1 MPRPE
6 SQQPAP
12 LELNF
17 FAGKAES
24 FSNFDRPI
32 GGKPERITT
41 MQPRFDLKDLRIL
54 AMIQDDC
61 RLTAREISVKV
72 GLPITTV
79 FARIKRMEKAGIIK
93 GYHAVLD
100 AAKLN
105 ASTTAFV
112 LASFAH
118 QRDGD
123 KTLSQREVA
132 REVARFPEVQEVHII
147 SGDWDILIKV
157 RASDVESVGKF
168 VVDKLR
174 LVKGVE
180 KTLTCLVFE
189 SQKETT
195 SIPLW
200 PLQA

>member
-1 MPRPE
+1 M
-6 SQQPAP
+6 
-12 LELNF
+12 
-17 FAGKAES
+17 
-24 FSNFDRPI
+24 
-32 GGKPERITT
+32 ER
-41 MQPRFDLKDLRIL
+41 
-54 AMIQDDC
+54 
-61 RLTAREISVKV
+61 
-72 GLPITTV
+72 
-79 FARIKRMEKAGIIK
+79 AGIIK

-105 ASTTAFV
+105 SSTTAFV
-112 LASFAH
+112 LASFAY

-123 KTLSQREVA
+123 KTLSQRQVA
-132 REVARFPEVQEVHII
+132 KEIAQFPEVQEVHII
-147 SGDWDILIKV
+147 SGDWDLIIKV

-200 PLQA
+200 PP

>member
-1 MPRPE
+1 
-6 SQQPAP
+6 
-12 LELNF
+12 
-17 FAGKAES
+17 
-24 FSNFDRPI
+24 
-32 GGKPERITT
+32 
-41 MQPRFDLKDLRIL
+41 MQPRLDSKDLRIL
-54 AMIQDDC
+54 RMIQDDC
-61 RLTAREISVKV
+61 RLAAREISAKV

-79 FARIKRMEKAGIIK
+79 FARIRRMEKAGIIK

-105 ASTTAFV
+105 FSTTAFV
-112 LASFAH
+112 LASFAY

-123 KTLSQREVA
+123 KTLSQRQVAKEVA
-132 REVARFPEVQEVHII
+132 QFPEVQEVHII
-147 SGDWDILIKV
+147 SGDWDIMIKV
-157 RASDVESVGKF
+157 RACDVESVGKF

-174 LVKGVE
+174 LVKGIE

-200 PLQA
+200 PPQA

>member
-1 MPRPE
+1 LD
-6 SQQPAP
+6 S
-12 LELNF
+12 
-17 FAGKAES
+17 
-24 FSNFDRPI
+24 
-32 GGKPERITT
+32 
-41 MQPRFDLKDLRIL
+41 KDLRIL
-54 AMIQDDC
+54 RMIQDDC

-72 GLPITTV
+72 ALPITTV

-112 LASFAH
+112 LASFAY
-118 QRDGD
+118 QPDGD
-123 KTLSQREVA
+123 KALSQREVA
-132 REVARFPEVQEVHII
+132 KQVAQFPQVQEVHII

-180 KTLTCLVFE
+180 KTLTIRIPKRDNLDT
-189 SQKETT
+189 SLASPRMTT
-195 SIPLW
+195 RSNRM
-200 PLQA
+200 

>member
-1 MPRPE
+1 
-6 SQQPAP
+6 

-17 FAGKAES
+17 FAERMEIFPNSDSHIAE
-24 FSNFDRPI
+24 NAV
-32 GGKPERITT
+32 RITA
-41 MQPRFDLKDLRIL
+41 MRPKLDSKDLRIL
-54 AMIQDDC
+54 RMIQDDC
-61 RLTAREISVKV
+61 RLTAREISTKV

-93 GYHAVLD
+93 SYHAVLD

-112 LASFAH
+112 LASFAY
-118 QRDGD
+118 QPDGD
-123 KTLSQREVA
+123 KALSQREVA
-132 REVARFPEVQEVHII
+132 KQVAQFPQVQEVHII

-200 PLQA
+200 PPQE